1 MASSE
6 HGIPLSI
13 VNIAFTPE
21 YITAVID
28 RVLQCGDKASGGVR
42 KGLQAAINNSIKLD
56 GFRNSSKAP
65 TSRLRD
71 PMLWQVTH
79 GDDRLIGEVLR
90 TWVETRKDLQDSVKN
105 YLTDAGFVVEGPD
118 LREGVFYSAWLT
130 EQWQD
135 TIERVC
141 RSNPEFDRDDVRMM
155 VCYLS
160 GMVEK
165 LAVGSEPLAECIAHL
180 RSLPVDAPDWH
191 EFDDFIA
198 IVGEIADS
206 NAGRR
211 TAFFAERC
219 RDTLQQIQREFA
231 DELQYLEIDVAAWQE
246 AGDRRPYFS
255 EIALKMADH
264 LQEMLAE
271 YQEIRPQ
278 APSRQV
284 EEERRPAR
292 ERREEAI
299 LAVVADWERMIA
311 AADDL
316 SGGENSGADAATS
329 AADGAPADGEPSAAP
344 APSDAGPPEEI
355 QALRAE
361 RERLVQER
369 ASLKSENDRLQSENE
384 RLAKANTGL
393 EADKQ
398 ALHSEHSELKARLSP
413 SRDLE
418 EYWRRFYGTSP
429 FEQVRNVND
438 AVLRVQEI
446 FPEQIVIALNS
457 RSEKDCQFQRPVEA
471 LAALAW
477 LATDYHH
484 LRWTKSGEDPRFD
497 ERLKKSCPG
506 WSYKPHQANTIKQ
519 QFAEWYTTKV
529 AGRRY
534 ELGEH
539 LGKGTSADPQKTI
552 RIAFAWDDER
562 GQVIVGYIGRH
573 QKNRRS

>member
-1 MASSE
+1 MAPAE
-6 HGIPLSI
+6 DGIPLSI

-21 YITAVID
+21 YIAAVVD
-28 RVLQCGDKASGGVR
+28 RVLQYGEKTSGGVR
-42 KGLQAAINNSIKLD
+42 QGLQTAINNSIKLD
-56 GFRNSSKAP
+56 GFRNSSKAQP
-65 TSRLRD
+65 SRLRD

-79 GDDRLIGEVLR
+79 GDDRLVGEVLR
-90 TWVETRKDLQDSVKN
+90 TWAETRKDLQNPVKQ
-105 YLTDAGFVVEGPD
+105 YLTAAGFEVEGPD
-118 LREGVFYSAWLT
+118 LREGVFYGAWPMD
-130 EQWQD
+130 QWQD
-135 TIERVC
+135 AVESVC

-160 GMVEK
+160 GMVERVV
-165 LAVGSEPLAECIAHL
+165 VGSEPLTECIVHL

-191 EFDDFIA
+191 QFDDFIA
-198 IVGEIADS
+198 IVREIADS

-219 RDTLQQIQREFA
+219 RETLQQILREFA
-231 DELQYLEIDVAAWQE
+231 DELQYLELDLATWEQAADERPASIDT
-246 AGDRRPYFS
+246 
-255 EIALKMADH
+255 ALELAEELRD
-264 LQEMLAE
+264 MLAE

-278 APSRQV
+278 APSRQG

-292 ERREEAI
+292 EQRENAI
-299 LAVVADWERMIA
+299 LAVAAEWERMIA
-311 AADDL
+311 AADVP
-316 SGGENSGADAATS
+316 SGDENPG
-329 AADGAPADGEPSAAP
+329 ADGAPAAGEPGEAP
-344 APSDAGPPEEI
+344 APAGAEPPEEI

-361 RERLVQER
+361 RERLGQER
-369 ASLKSENDRLQSENE
+369 ASLKVENDRLRSENE
-384 RLAKANTGL
+384 RLAKAHAGL

-418 EYWRRFYGTSP
+418 EYWRRFYAASA
-429 FEQVRNVND
+429 QVESVNE
-438 AVLRVQEI
+438 AVSLAREL
-446 FPEQIVIALNS
+446 FPTQLVFALNS
-457 RSEKDCQFQRPVEA
+457 RSEKDSPFQKPVEA

-484 LRWTKSGEDPRFD
+484 LRWTKSGEEPRFD

-506 WSYKPHQANTIKQ
+506 WSYKPHQANVTKQ
-519 QFAEWYTTKV
+519 QFAEWYTTKF

-562 GQVIVGYIGRH
+562 GQVIVGYIGQH